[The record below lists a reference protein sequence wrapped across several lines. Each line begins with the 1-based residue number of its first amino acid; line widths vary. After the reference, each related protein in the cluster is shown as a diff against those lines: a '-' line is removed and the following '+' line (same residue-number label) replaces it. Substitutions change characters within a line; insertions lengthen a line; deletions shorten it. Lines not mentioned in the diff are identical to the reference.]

1 MQKEV
6 GRIVHIYVTKGTG
19 IPTELINMLA
29 RPTLFGLRETSLL
42 RFLLFGLNKITSF
55 FVVKNSFN
63 TPHFSSA
70 NAKIDEL
77 QGIAKRKNAFLWD
90 QKKNNTLTEFF
101 PCLNS

>member
-6 GRIVHIYVTKGTG
+6 GRIVHIYVTKGSG
-19 IPTELINMLA
+19 ITTELINMLA
-29 RPTLFGLRETSLL
+29 RPPLFGLRETSLL

-77 QGIAKRKNAFLWD
+77 QGIAKRKNAFL
-90 QKKNNTLTEFF
+90 
-101 PCLNS
+101 